1 MTPKKLVISFDT
13 SSLTITSPQ
22 LAKSFFHAFRDEI
35 NQPVPNLEIFRT
47 VSAEKLLTWLEFQF
61 LNNRYWTE
69 DVNGCINFTYTH
81 GIITC

>member
-47 VSAEKLLTWLEFQF
+47 VSAEKLL
-61 LNNRYWTE
+61 
-69 DVNGCINFTYTH
+69 I
-81 GIITC
+81 